1 MKSCDKPF
9 AAIVAAN
16 TDKHSDV
23 TNRLKFFYGL
33 KDWKVDVE

>member
-1 MKSCDKPF
+1 MKSCDEPF

-23 TNRLKFFYGL
+23 TNRLSFLYGR
-33 KDWKVDVE
+33 KDWKVHME

>member
-23 TNRLKFFYGL
+23 TNRLSLLYGL
-33 KDWKVDVE
+33 KDWKVPVE